1 MRRLILCVAVCGCAS
16 QGMPP
21 GGPVDVTAPQIT
33 SVTPDSGATGAKLG
47 QVVFKFDEVVA
58 EHPPRVTA
66 LSDLVLISP
75 RSGSPDVS
83 WGRNELR
90 IKPSKGWRAN
100 TTYTVTLLPG
110 LADLR
115 GNIRN
120 SPASTYFSTGASI
133 PRGRISG
140 TAIDLAA
147 ATPARD
153 AVIEA
158 RQKGDSSLAW
168 IAVTDSIGAYAMPH
182 LPPAQYALRGYEDQN
197 HNLALDPGEPWDTT
211 TITLVNNG
219 TAQLLLSAR
228 DSIAPSIDQIAPT
241 DSVTMLVTFDR
252 LADSVTAVNPANYSV
267 KAADSTSLPVL
278 RVRPPQRDTSEH
290 IVPMLRPR
298 PLRSVLLTVG
308 RPLSIGVAYRVRAAG
323 VTDIQGKT
331 VASEKVVTFSRLTP
345 APVRKPPPRGL
356 PGGAVPIPP
365 TVRP

>member
-1 MRRLILCVAVCGCAS
+1 
-16 QGMPP
+16 MPP
-21 GGPVDVTAPQIT
+21 GGPVDVTAPQIL
-33 SVTPDSGATGAKLG
+33 SITPDTGTTGAKLG

-58 EHPPRVTA
+58 EHPPRTTA
-66 LSDLVLISP
+66 LADLILISP
-75 RSGSPDVS
+75 RNGSPDVS
-83 WGRNELR
+83 WGRNEIR
-90 IKPSKGWRAN
+90 IKPTKGWRAN
-100 TTYTVTLLPG
+100 TAYTVTLLPG

-115 GNIRN
+115 GNVRN
-120 SPASTYFSTGASI
+120 TAASTYFSTGTSM

-140 TAIDLAA
+140 TAIDLAS

-153 AVIEA
+153 AVVEA
-158 RQKGDSSLAW
+158 RQIGDTSLAW
-168 IAVTDSIGAYAMPH
+168 ISITDSIGAYSMPH
-182 LPPAQYALRGYEDQN
+182 LPPAQYSLRGYQDQN
-197 HNLALDPGEPWDTT
+197 HNFALDPGEPWDTT
-211 TITLVNNG
+211 TVTLVNNG

-228 DSIAPSIDQIAPT
+228 DSVAPSIDQIAPA

-252 LADSVTAVNPANYSV
+252 LADSASAVNPARYTV

-278 RVRPPQRDTSEH
+278 SVRPPPRDTSEH

-308 RPLSIGVAYRVRAAG
+308 RPLSIGVAYRVRATG

-345 APVRKPPPRGL
+345 VPVRKPAPRGL

-365 TVRP
+365 ALRP